1 MDLVLVRHA
10 RPERIEDADGPA
22 DPPLTAVGH
31 RQARAAAGWLAGEHW
46 DAIYTSPMVRARETT
61 APLAALL
68 GADPIVEDGVREF
81 DAEESSYIPMEEMK
95 QDKEAFQAWLAE
107 EAERNRDAFAGEV
120 IESLESI
127 VAREKGKRVAVVCHG
142 GVINIWAAHV
152 LGIESGMFFEPDYT
166 SIHRFLCSSRGH
178 RSMVALNETAHLRS
192 HPDLLLG

>member
-1 MDLVLVRHA
+1 
-10 RPERIEDADGPA
+10 
-22 DPPLTAVGH
+22 
-31 RQARAAAGWLAGEHW
+31 
-46 DAIYTSPMVRARETT
+46 
-61 APLAALL
+61 
-68 GADPIVEDGVREF
+68 
-81 DAEESSYIPMEEMK
+81 MEEMK
-95 QDKEAFQAWLAE
+95 QDKEAFQAWLA

-142 GVINIWAAHV
+142 GVFNNWAAHV

-192 HPDLLLG
+192 HPDLLL